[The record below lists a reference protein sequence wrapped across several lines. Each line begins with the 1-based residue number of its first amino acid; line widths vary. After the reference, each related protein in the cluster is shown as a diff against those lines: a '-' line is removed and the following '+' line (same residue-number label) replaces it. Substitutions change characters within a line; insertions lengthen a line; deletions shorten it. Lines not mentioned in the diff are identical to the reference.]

1 MDEIK
6 INEKFYSI
14 SDSWN
19 AVIAECEFL
28 RKRYKK
34 ILENEKELLEI
45 GDFDEAKKADIMSK
59 RYLKAL
65 IRKLP

>member
-1 MDEIK
+1 MIIGKLDADGWKIEEVEMDEIK

-34 ILENEKELLEI
+34 ILENEKEEL
-45 GDFDEAKKADIMSK
+45 
-59 RYLKAL
+59 
-65 IRKLP
+65 